1 MSQLLYPSTAMTSSI
16 ISQSPTAPT
25 NDSNHN
31 SFIIC
36 RVQFLTLLNNDHHPN
51 DDHRSPSVDYLAP
64 LQSNYHTSPMDV
76 PAPFEMDNEPTHLL
90 IVHLFSVSITVDE
103 IPTPKLRDPLLM
115 VLFEHISHTHKK
127 IIQTALLI
135 VFPVLN
141 PREFQF
147 VGAHHCAFKYDTY
160 LAVIHC
166 TADGKSLIP
175 QIVGVLRRAVCIYLV
190 LLISLGS
197 NQVEQA
203 TIIEHNLELY
213 HIDEHKNKDAWLL
226 ISRLENMTK
235 EEMKHVTIKL
245 FLLPNAMTS
254 TKWGTVLVKLA
265 KRGLISFFCIDEDHD
280 VDQSGRHFRSE
291 IKKAVKVTLQLI
303 RLMP

>member
-1 MSQLLYPSTAMTSSI
+1 MASSI

-31 SFIIC
+31 SSIIC

-76 PAPFEMDNEPTHLL
+76 PAPFEVDNEPTHLL
-90 IVHLFSVSITVDE
+90 IVHLFSVSVTVDE

-147 VGAHHCAFKYDTY
+147 VGAHHCAFNDNTL
-160 LAVIHC
+160 LAVIC
-166 TADGKSLIP
+166 RTADEKSLIL
-175 QIVGVLRRAVCIYLV
+175 QIVGVLWRAVYIYLV
-190 LLISLGS
+190 PLIGLMSD
-197 NQVEQA
+197 QVEQA
-203 TIIEHNLELY
+203 TVIKHNLEPY
-213 HIDEHKNKDAWLL
+213 HVNEPKNKGNRLL
-226 ISRLENMTK
+226 ISRLENMTN
-235 EEMKHVTIKL
+235 EEVKHVTIKL
-245 FLLPNAMTS
+245 FLGPI
-254 TKWGTVLVKLA
+254 K
-265 KRGLISFFCIDEDHD
+265 KRG
-280 VDQSGRHFRSE
+280 
-291 IKKAVKVTLQLI
+291 T
-303 RLMP
+303 